1 LTATKRGTTGY
12 SHGSIVIVRLTE
24 AKGETMK
31 GTLNRTSWRRPE
43 TVLGVVA
50 AIALLALACGGG
62 GGVAEARAGYIAEMR
77 SFAVQAPA
85 ADEAMETE
93 AAEAD
98 MEAEAEGEM
107 PAEPA
112 TVDVLLDILVHN
124 EGSGT
129 LDGITVDLTIADPDG
144 AEKERRLLWIETA
157 GLTKGSQSQVVYE
170 LNDVAYTEGDGF
182 HVEVRHPIPMEE
194 RGDYREFA
202 AE

>member
-1 LTATKRGTTGY
+1 
-12 SHGSIVIVRLTE
+12 
-24 AKGETMK
+24 MK

-43 TVLGVVA
+43 VVLALVA

-62 GGVAEARAGYIAEMR
+62 GGVAETRAGFIAQLQ
-77 SFAVQAPA
+77 SFTVQAPA
-85 ADEAMETE
+85 ADEAMVSEDADADADAE
-93 AAEAD
+93 VEVEAD
-98 MEAEAEGEM
+98 AAADADAEAESDM

-112 TVDVLLDILVHN
+112 MVNVMFDILVHN

-129 LDGITVDLTIADPDG
+129 LDSITVDLTIAGPDG

-157 GLTKGSQSQVVYE
+157 GLTKGSQTQVVYD

-194 RGDYREFA
+194 RGDYREFD
-202 AE
+202 AEH

>member
-1 LTATKRGTTGY
+1 
-12 SHGSIVIVRLTE
+12 
-24 AKGETMK
+24 MK

-43 TVLGVVA
+43 AVLGVVA
-50 AIALLALACGGG
+50 AIALLVLACGGG

-77 SFAVQAPA
+77 SFAVQAPV
-85 ADEAMETE
+85 ADEPMEAE

-144 AEKERRLLWIETA
+144 AEKERQLLWIETA

-170 LNDVAYTEGDGF
+170 LTGVAYTEGDGF

-194 RGDYREFA
+194 RGDYQEFDG
-202 AE
+202 EQ

>member
-1 LTATKRGTTGY
+1 
-12 SHGSIVIVRLTE
+12 
-24 AKGETMK
+24 MK

-43 TVLGVVA
+43 AVLGVVA
-50 AIALLALACGGG
+50 AIALLVLACGGG

-85 ADEAMETE
+85 VDEAMETE

-98 MEAEAEGEM
+98 VEAAEAEGGM
-107 PAEPA
+107 PDEPA

-144 AEKERRLLWIETA
+144 AEKERQLLWIETA

-170 LNDVAYTEGDGF
+170 LNGVAYTEGDGF

-194 RGDYREFA
+194 RGDYREFD

>member
-1 LTATKRGTTGY
+1 
-12 SHGSIVIVRLTE
+12 
-24 AKGETMK
+24 MK
-31 GTLNRTSWRRPE
+31 GTLNRTLWRRPE
-43 TVLGVVA
+43 VVLAFVA

-62 GGVAEARAGYIAEMR
+62 GGVAETRAGFIAQLQ
-77 SFAVQAPA
+77 SFTVQAPA
-85 ADEAMETE
+85 ADEAMASE
-93 AAEAD
+93 EAD
-98 MEAEAEGEM
+98 AEVDADAEAEAEADTDAEAEGDM

-112 TVDVLLDILVHN
+112 MVSVMLDILVHN

-157 GLTKGSQSQVVYE
+157 GLTKGSQTQVVYD

-194 RGDYREFA
+194 RGDYREFD
-202 AE
+202 AES

>member
-1 LTATKRGTTGY
+1 
-12 SHGSIVIVRLTE
+12 
-24 AKGETMK
+24 MK

-43 TVLGVVA
+43 AVLSVVA

-62 GGVAEARAGYIAEMR
+62 GGVAEVRAGYIAQMQ
-77 SFAVQAPA
+77 SFKVLAPT
-85 ADEAMETE
+85 ADEAMEGE
-93 AAEAD
+93 DAEAD

-129 LDGITVDLTIADPDG
+129 LDGITVDLTIAGPDG
-144 AEKERRLLWIETA
+144 AEKERQLLWIETA

-194 RGDYREFA
+194 RGDYREFG
-202 AE
+202 AEQ